1 MVIKI
6 FVIGWLLLLCV
17 NKILSSGLCQQQAQS
32 AFQLLSLGN
41 AYSKEECFNHCCK
54 RKECQISILNQRRCF
69 GINCSNKNLCKV
81 ITEQLINFKG
91 HRVDK
96 RSDGQNEFNDNND
109 INQYNLT
116 SNFKKE
122 FTHATDEKFNNVYNN
137 EEYNTTNLTIFDEK
151 LIPLIQQKVSTFLP
165 TSFPSKRVKRN
176 SIDKAED
183 YNGIITNVTNV
194 REKISYNDDNYKVMI
209 PNATYVRVKRFTAD
223 YSNSNE
229 NDNENDLNRYVETSG
244 NNAGESE
251 IVGDNGIE
259 LQCAKSEFKHST
271 IPKRKKSYLFK
282 QLHGEV
288 TKLSDCSKKCCK
300 TDECVLAFTIETFCY
315 AVICSDDSNFCH
327 SNRDKL
333 PSLKILLAV
342 LSPKKEIAYPRRF
355 TKIHKKKKNQQENS
369 EERHALNAEYIGSFD
384 AAGSF
389 KKTQDYDVN
398 NRLSNQGGL
407 SNQPSDYHQ
416 QSHDVFQ
423 KKEEVPHF
431 DELSDDI
438 RMLKYANS
446 KMNTLQVDDD
456 KMGNYNSQYESP
468 EPAEFIKQQQDT
480 YVPLPDRLH
489 NAGYFNEIRGESED
503 FLNHQT
509 SSDQSKENRSKPHL
523 FFNKENENEFK
534 NDENESTDQF
544 IKRIPTDR
552 SFKRHSY
559 ADAHAEGDYDS
570 SYPTFKHSTV
580 SHHTTKHISKTSP
593 KSNFSTKKTKHIEKS
608 IEDEGSSGAGGLNLE
623 KHLKKVNNNLST
635 TKYKHT
641 EKSIEEVGSGDAVN
655 SDKNKKET
663 PNSMKTNKSK
673 HTENSIDEENKAD
686 EENLNKNKKER
697 PNITKTKK
705 SKHTENNI
713 DEENKADEENLNKH
727 KKERPNNMKTK
738 KSKHTENSIDKEN
751 KADEES
757 LEKHKKETPNNMK
770 AKKSKHTEKS
780 VGEESKTDEESLNKH
795 KKETSVTMKFK
806 KSKHDEKSI
815 DEEGSAD
822 AINLNKYKKKITDT
836 TESIKHT
843 EKSIDEEGSADA
855 ESLDTHKN
863 KKVKTNKKEAE
874 KEDLI
879 LKKIASLEAK
889 LAEKFL
895 SNNTASAI
903 QSNVINNNAPE
914 KEKSL
919 KNQKKQVQVANKND
933 SSNSSKHTKK
943 KERHQIKKST
953 NFKKKNDLKNDSSHE
968 TNHKTE
974 KEGSTEEHSNEEH
987 EGFDFSK
994 TEEREYGS
1002 GSGIEEDIS
1011 LQSKKVNAV
1020 KATKKEV
1027 VGSNKNKN
1035 NVKKKKKNHV
1045 KKSKKTEQTKK
1056 LSKILH
1062 KTEKSTEKS
1071 SKIVHETEK
1080 STEKLSK
1087 IIHETEKSTEKSSKI
1102 VHETEKSAEKL
1113 SKIALETEKSNINST
1128 VKLKKPKE
1136 QNSSVLSKVIHEDDD
1151 EEGSADQ
1158 KLQTTLKLSFNH
1170 KLKKTSDNKN
1180 KQNIG
1185 RNTTSNEKNIE
1196 KSMNPTTSSHEI
1208 KSTILEDTQS
1218 TQKNKSLIY
1227 KNTTVT
1233 HLNKPILN
1241 ESTLNTDASITH
1253 DKKILLLNQTASTNT
1268 SQSSKRHHIP
1278 HKKKNKKRL
1287 LNNSTQSIQPIA
1299 TIKKHKNID
1308 VFKEFEKLRELYE
1321 SGVNMKAHR
1330 KELKVLEAELI
1341 GSGDASGEDILPSKI
1356 VKVKTTKNKIL
1367 ESKKI
1372 ISTVAPTTI
1381 TTPSSTTP
1389 SSTIPLST
1397 TSTTTSASTTTATT
1411 ITTTL
1416 TTTYKKFKTTPL
1428 LLQTVKPKILPF
1440 KSSKLE
1446 RKNFL
1451 HIKVKPTPPAIKK
1464 GKPTHK
1470 NKQKLAVTQH
1480 PRTVPTVLV
1489 DPETDKMINHT
1500 LNKTEEHK
1508 NISYKGGLI
1517 LVTTTPKAHTSKIST
1532 TKAPTS
1538 KSTTLRSTT
1547 AKSPTLKS
1555 TILKVPTLNI
1565 AIGDEPEGPVIFI
1578 PSEKTKLKTL
1588 LVKTSKAVNT
1598 HKPDHQKKL
1607 QHVPTKS
1614 FVAQKKLNKPTKL
1627 SVKIKEIKVHKPSN
1641 KHIFKPTNKPTF
1653 HITPKQTNK
1662 VQKEK
1667 LKPKIL
1673 KITLTT
1679 QKTTLHKPTVHP
1691 KPFSPLEKK
1700 LFGTTYAPFF
1710 KNQHLNNVPLN
1721 TLPTKLPA
1729 LPGLPQHYK
1738 FFLPFQGNDIKAH
1751 HSPTISHTNSYFN
1764 KNELGNPLVNA
1775 FKSLQNQP
1783 YLFNQDLLPNNKKNL
1798 GESSSHNMDDDM
1810 PNVIGAP
1817 KFDNTIANPKQPVFK
1832 KPSTLTFKIIPNH
1845 SSHLPLNNPTKQQII
1860 PNQKNTMSQS
1870 DLLKTL
1876 ADILRKKPEHIIQDL
1891 SNMTIYKT
1899 SESHLVMHSPTLRVK
1914 HITTKGKPHL
1924 PKKPTTKQM
1933 SKANENKN
1941 LLSFSH
1947 EYNPHMLPNQISA
1960 HKQKENNTSQHNQ
1973 KEKLP
1978 ISAVHVNKHPVV
1990 LTTHNNTLL
1999 HTPTKKITE
2008 KKKLTGNKKESP
2020 SEKKKESPTQKK
2032 KESPLEV
2039 ISRLLGNKN
2048 NSKTSALDDFFNDH
2062 KVTLNPLSSIHK
2074 STDQILKKS
2083 PNKLESFF
2091 KKTEIKEKPPSKNE
2105 SINHKNLVEESKSTK
2120 SCRILKDLKNT
2131 VFSNEHVGTIQNIPG
2146 QSNMSSCF
2154 EKCCHIDTCHVA
2166 MLDVDV
2172 CKLVH
2177 CSNHELCHS
2186 LLTTKRDV
2194 HLVFLEKNI
2203 SDMEPKRFCVKQNSI
2218 GVPWEPTLAGST
2230 SMRSCPRDAFG
2241 QAKRKC
2247 DIHAHWQS
2255 PDFSECTSLEYSN
2268 MEQKINGLGYTESAR
2283 SLVREIEDIT
2293 TQSIDNSMIFG
2304 GDLMRATKTITGIVR
2319 FITETKAES
2328 FDHADLKSFTKS
2340 ISNMLDETNKQEWM
2354 NIQQVPGPSRLMN
2367 SLDEIGLYSAE
2378 RMPVPSEMKP
2388 VITRSILLSVE
2399 KRFPGQASYSFPNYT
2414 LSEIRGWSNRRD
2426 SISVPYQA
2434 FSKDK
2439 ETLIASAN
2447 FKTLGLLLP
2456 HRHVTFTDGFVVNSN
2471 VISCSISPKPILIQ
2485 PPVVITLHHLKE
2497 FPGGESKCV
2506 FWDIRNDAGGSWS
2519 VDGCNLISSNR
2530 TMSIC
2535 SCNHLTHFAV
2545 LTHTGDQKVS
2555 AKEQAKEHSMAAM
2568 WLGIPL
2574 GILLIVASFYTCFTW
2589 SKAPRRRHVVI
2600 MDKKPT
2606 LPENEEIVTK
2616 RVSEKYPGSPD
2627 RYLYA
2632 ANITPSPSE
2641 LEWEHAWDFLANSHF
2656 NGSKKIFKNFKKEHS
2671 KKVACDVQVAWKEK
2685 ETDSIA
2691 TVDSQGSCF
2700 QWKHQDDFE
2709 WSKDRIKCL
2718 GRGLLN
2724 VSTEHLQ
2731 CSISSTSFNYDAPP
2745 SFEIA
2750 SHLDTFSPIAMSSPQ
2765 SVSIEELL
2773 GMKRCKPLLRCN
2785 YLQIS
2790 FDPDEEVKTPELFR
2804 SIVSLTD
2811 DFSDSINETINQDI
2825 SLTDLTQNDIS
2836 CSEEISV
2843 PSDDMLLNIPPLY
2856 SQLSPKKVNLE
2867 TVHPIKTNKNNSIK
2881 IDQNQPVVEFIS
2893 NSHIFNLHS
2902 FEEENS
2908 LVCKDN
2914 CCMVYLDKLF
2924 EDVVEI
2930 GLEDAKHERSMED
2943 VRCDSIPNSINGSDQ
2958 SLFLKIRQPSNTNQ
2972 YSIMKKMY
2980 FRINMPKSS
2989 QFKSI
2994 ISNTVKKSQREA
3006 AKDAKQTLVRTQKM
3020 HMKSY
3025 IALRQ
3030 QCRMNEA
3037 TKIPYLHTI
3046 KRTQFQ
3052 SKGVKKIS
3060 NIIKEN
3066 RTLDPDV
3073 LDSVNPSRSLI
3084 RKRKSCI
3091 VSLKEQY
3098 PVVFKSSLN
3107 SPKCGKLALD
3117 NFQSEMRI
3125 IKNRSPLHKRKVLH
3139 RRLSSKNKIEVKNE
3153 VIKQPEDKLSLER
3166 KAFAGHLSRWQC
3178 EEHLP

>member
-2724 VSTEHLQ
+2724 
-2731 CSISSTSFNYDAPP
+2731 STSFNYDAPP